1 MDVMIIDDVMVEN
14 EEMFNVTLERSPAL
28 QGNVK
33 VVKERS
39 VEIITII
46 DRDSTCYT

>member
-1 MDVMIIDDVMVEN
+1 MNVTIIDDVMIEN

-39 VEIITII
+39 AEMITII
-46 DRDSTCYT
+46 DRDGMYYT

>member
-1 MDVMIIDDVMVEN
+1 MNVNIVDDVMVEN
-14 EEMFNVTLERSPAL
+14 EEMFNITLERSPAL

-39 VEIITII
+39 AEIITII
-46 DRDSTCYT
+46 DTDSTCYT